1 MKTMKALFRKEIWM
15 KGILGMAACLTIFAL
30 NGFVSEAAQG
40 TVKADT
46 AKIRAQADTGS
57 EVVGSTV
64 KGKVIDI
71 VGVETDSSGMKW
83 YKVPIANGGYGYI
96 RSDLVETAET
106 IEIYEDDVANAQPV
120 TTTAEKPAETVPT
133 SIGEQQATISQASVR
148 IRSGASTQHDTV
160 ASLPQGTTITL
171 IGEAND
177 SAGNKWYQM
186 TCSYNNKTIEG
197 YVRSDLITIGA
208 TDSETQNT
216 DTSGNTDGTSAEG
229 GEGEDTGTEGE
240 NAEGEN
246 TEGEN
251 PDESGQESEAEQQQV
266 SEHNDYAVVY
276 NEDVYWLYD
285 NTNGTMM
292 KVEDLLGVV
301 NKANEN
307 SEALQ
312 NQVKNGKIVIII
324 LAAIVVILVVVIT
337 ILLFKI
343 RDLYYGDYEDDE
355 DYEDEEEEI
364 EEPVVVKKKKRAAA
378 VEEIPEEPVRK
389 KKAVSQKNSVEEV
402 KPVREK
408 TVRTVKERPVKDVK
422 ERPVKPAAE
431 EAEIQAAERK
441 QPAKKPASR
450 KAQNFLLDDDEFE
463 FEFLNMDDK
472 DL

>member
-1 MKTMKALFRKEIWM
+1 MKTIKALFRKETWM
-15 KGILGMAACLTIFAL
+15 KGILGMAACLIIFAL
-30 NGFVSEAAQG
+30 SGFVSEAAQG

-46 AKIRAQADTGS
+46 AKIRAQADTSS

-71 VGVETDSSGMKW
+71 VGVVTDSSGMKW
-83 YKVPIANGGYGYI
+83 YKVPIANNGYGYI

-120 TTTAEKPAETVPT
+120 TTATEKPADTVPT

-148 IRSGASTQHDTV
+148 VRSGASTQHDTV

-186 TCSYNNKTIEG
+186 TCNYNNKTIQG

-208 TDSETQNT
+208 AASEPQNS
-216 DTSGNTDGTSAEG
+216 DAPENTDGGEGEG
-229 GEGEDTGTEGE
+229 GEGENAG
-240 NAEGEN
+240 AEGEN
-246 TEGEN
+246 PEGTN
-251 PDESGQESEAEQQQV
+251 PDEGGQEAEPEQPV
-266 SEHNDYAVVY
+266 SEHNDYEVVY

-292 KVEDLLGVV
+292 KVADLLSVV

-307 SEALQ
+307 SATLQ
-312 NQVKNGKIVIII
+312 SQVKNGKIVIII

-337 ILLFKI
+337 VLLFKI
-343 RDLYYGDYEDDE
+343 RDLYYGDYEDE
-355 DYEDEEEEI
+355 DYDEEEEEI

-378 VEEIPEEPVRK
+378 VEELPEEPVK
-389 KKAVSQKNSVEEV
+389 KKKVVSQKKSDEDV
-402 KPVREK
+402 KNVREK
-408 TVRTVKERPVKDVK
+408 PVKTVKERPVKQ
-422 ERPVKPAAE
+422 AAE
-431 EAEIQAAERK
+431 EAEIHAAERK
-441 QPAKKPASR
+441 QPAKKPAGR

>member
-1 MKTMKALFRKEIWM
+1 MKTIRTLFRKETWM

-30 NGFVSEAAQG
+30 SGFVSEAAQG

-71 VGVETDSSGMKW
+71 VGAVTDSSGMKW
-83 YKVPIANGGYGYI
+83 YKVPIANNGYGYI
-96 RSDLVETAET
+96 RSDLVETTDTVE
-106 IEIYEDDVANAQPV
+106 V
-120 TTTAEKPAETVPT
+120 TENNTASELTTAAAEKPAETVPT
-133 SIGEQQATISQASVR
+133 AIGEQQATISQASVR
-148 IRSGASTQHDTV
+148 IRSGASTQHDAV

-186 TCSYNNKTIEG
+186 TCNYNNKTIQG

-208 TDSETQNT
+208 AASEPQNS
-216 DTSGNTDGTSAEG
+216 DAPENTDGGEGEG
-229 GEGEDTGTEGE
+229 GEGENTE
-240 NAEGEN
+240 AEGESP
-246 TEGEN
+246 EGTD
-251 PDESGQESEAEQQQV
+251 PDEGGQESEPEQPV
-266 SEHNDYAVVY
+266 SEHNDYEVVY

-292 KVEDLLGVV
+292 KVADLLSVV

-307 SEALQ
+307 SATLQ
-312 NQVKNGKIVIII
+312 SQVKNGKIVIII

-337 ILLFKI
+337 VLLFKI
-343 RDLYYGDYEDDE
+343 RDLYYGDYEDE
-355 DYEDEEEEI
+355 DYDEEEEEI
-364 EEPVVVKKKKRAAA
+364 EEPVVIKKKKRAAA
-378 VEEIPEEPVRK
+378 VEELPEEPVK
-389 KKAVSQKNSVEEV
+389 KKKVVSQKKSDEDV
-402 KPVREK
+402 KNVRERPVK
-408 TVRTVKERPVKDVK
+408 AVKERPVKQ
-422 ERPVKPAAE
+422 AAE
-431 EAEIQAAERK
+431 EAEIHAAERK
-441 QPAKKPASR
+441 QPAKKPAGR

>member
-1 MKTMKALFRKEIWM
+1 MKTMKALFHKEIWM

-30 NGFVSEAAQG
+30 SGFVSEAAQG

-46 AKIRAQADTGS
+46 AKIRAQADTSS

-71 VGVETDSSGMKW
+71 VGVVTDSSGMKW
-83 YKVPIANGGYGYI
+83 YKVPIANNGYGYI

-120 TTTAEKPAETVPT
+120 TTTTEKPAETVPT

-148 IRSGASTQHDTV
+148 IRSGASTQHDAV

-186 TCSYNNKTIEG
+186 TCNYNNKNIEG

-208 TDSETQNT
+208 AASEPQNT
-216 DTSGNTDGTSAEG
+216 DGSENTEGTSSEG
-229 GEGEDTGTEGE
+229 GEGENTG
-240 NAEGEN
+240 AEGEN

-251 PDESGQESEAEQQQV
+251 PGEGGQESEPEQQPV
-266 SEHNDYAVVY
+266 PEHNDYAVVY

-292 KVEDLLGVV
+292 KVADLLGVV

-307 SEALQ
+307 SAALQ

-337 ILLFKI
+337 VLLFKI

-364 EEPVVVKKKKRAAA
+364 EEPVIVKKKKRVAA

-389 KKAVSQKNSVEEV
+389 KKVVSQKNSEEGV
-402 KPVREK
+402 KTVREK
-408 TVRTVKERPVKDVK
+408 TVKTVKERPVKDVK

-441 QPAKKPASR
+441 QPAKKPSGR